1 MTAKAKSSSKRKAE
15 TLQSDEGTFIAKLR
29 KVDHRRWKRKE
40 DYC

>member
-15 TLQSDEGTFIAKLR
+15 TLQSDEGTKFR
-29 KVDHRRWKRKE
+29 KIDHRRWKRKE

>member
-15 TLQSDEGTFIAKLR
+15 TLQSDEGIAKFR
-29 KVDHRRWKRKE
+29 KIDHRRWKRKE